1 MPDRVPVCKQ
11 GPHQLHALSMGSLG
25 GGQLQSQLSEAVLCC
40 CCVPGPLPAAGLSL
54 LYTPSAWTPS
64 PERRSSGEEN
74 THMEHGPQT
83 THKIHST
90 YGQYVT
96 VTSDLLAVALALL
109 ALQLPP
115 ALPQLSLSSCLFLL
129 QPLGGAL
136 QLYHTL
142 LQAPQ
147 SSPALS
153 AVGQTADTP
162 LSKLP
167 SGVCA
172 TVCISGS
179 EIDGTKSDNRS
190 AILAVCSR
198 IKSHGWAER

>member
-1 MPDRVPVCKQ
+1 
-11 GPHQLHALSMGSLG
+11 
-25 GGQLQSQLSEAVLCC
+25 
-40 CCVPGPLPAAGLSL
+40 
-54 LYTPSAWTPS
+54 
-64 PERRSSGEEN
+64 
-74 THMEHGPQT
+74 MEHGPLT
-83 THKIHST
+83 THQVHSA

-96 VTSDLLAVALALL
+96 VTSDLLAVALALAL
-109 ALQLPP
+109 PALQLPP
-115 ALPQLSLSSCLFLL
+115 TLLQLSLAGCLFPL